1 MPAKTSPPLRQR
13 LQRIKLLLCDVD
25 GVLTDGSIFIGGE
38 REFKR
43 FNIRDG
49 LGLVLAR
56 RAGLKVGWVSAR
68 PSLATKLRA
77 DELKIDFLVQQ
88 GDNVGKTAAIEQLL
102 AREKLNWS
110 EVCFVG
116 DDIIDLGPLTRAGL
130 AVAVGDA
137 MLGSQ
142 SGGALGDPG
151 RRRPRR
157 GARGRGIDFES
168 ASKMAAVPG
177 TLRSMSFDQK
187 KLLLAALTLCFLP
200 RAAQT
205 QLPSVPL
212 AGPAQ
217 KLSSVT
223 YFPARASANFM
234 LGEQNLPDEAAAQIR
249 D

>member
-1 MPAKTSPPLRQR
+1 MPKKISPSLTAR
-13 LQRIKLLLCDVD
+13 LKRIKLFLCDVD

-88 GDNVGKTAAIEQLL
+88 GDAISKTAAIENLL
-102 AREKLNWS
+102 AQEKLSWA
-110 EVCFVG
+110 ETCFVG

-137 MLGSQ
+137 VSEAKAAAHFTTKAI
-142 SGGALGDPG
+142 GG
-151 RRRPRR
+151 R
-157 GARGRGIDFES
+157 GAVREAMQMILS
-168 ASKMAAVPG
+168 AQGQWRQFVEKYS
-177 TLRSMSFDQK
+177 
-187 KLLLAALTLCFLP
+187 
-200 RAAQT
+200 
-205 QLPSVPL
+205 
-212 AGPAQ
+212 
-217 KLSSVT
+217 
-223 YFPARASANFM
+223 
-234 LGEQNLPDEAAAQIR
+234 E
-249 D
+249 